1 MLLSGLATC
10 LVEKLTLRSPF
21 GFGEAAATAKCE
33 KLLDDRQVGRVT
45 WR

>member
-1 MLLSGLATC
+1 MLFSGLATC

-33 KLLDDRQVGRVT
+33 KLLGEGR
-45 WR
+45 WGE